1 MTNPRRRLRCT
12 QPNRNPVPMSAVLYA
27 RRSTSDRDE
36 RQVQSIEDQVRL
48 MRAKAKQENLTIAQE
63 LTESQSAKAPHNR
76 PQFEQMLRLLDAGEA
91 DAILCWHLNR
101 LFRNSVDMAAIQWRL
116 QKGVIR
122 RIVTPDRV
130 YLPEDN
136 VLLFY
141 MEAGVSN
148 QTVLDLSKAVRRGM
162 QSKIEKGWSPHRA
175 PAGYLNEKWQEKG
188 QKTIIVDPE
197 RFDVLRQAWSLLL
210 SGGYTVGEVRRVLND
225 KWHYRSLQ
233 RKRTG
238 GEPMA
243 LTTLYSLFSNP
254 FYAGY
259 FVHNG
264 RWHRG
269 AHQPMV
275 TWAEFERAQEMLSRP
290 VPFATETETP
300 SSKAHRQQQK
310 NNLTYCGLMHC
321 TLCGGL
327 VTGHT
332 VRKKSGRNYTYYFC
346 QNASGTCR
354 KISVNEEK
362 VDELVNEQLSRLF
375 LLPEFDAW
383 ARQELET
390 WRAETDKAQGNVARG
405 GSETVDALDRQLESL
420 LSLKIKELISDDEF
434 ASRRLALLNEK
445 TRLQGALEET
455 EQNQDAARSA
465 IENALDFVANAQT
478 WFAEGDANLR
488 RAIVSALA
496 SNLSFTRGNVL
507 LEPHPLLEELRRE
520 HEKLAADLE
529 RIKLNKSGFHSR
541 KSESLEGV
549 HTVWSRHLAN
559 VQQLALNN
567 SWYFPRLQDQ
577 QINGP

>member
-1 MTNPRRRLRCT
+1 
-12 QPNRNPVPMSAVLYA
+12 MSAVLYA

-48 MRAKAKQENLTIAQE
+48 MRAKAKGENLTIAQE

-76 PQFEQMLRLLDAGEA
+76 PHFERMLRLLDSGEA

-210 SGGYTVGEVRRVLND
+210 SGGYTVGEVRRVLNER
-225 KWHYRSLQ
+225 WHYRSLQ

-269 AHQPMV
+269 AHEPMV
-275 TWAEFERAQEMLSRP
+275 TWAEFERTQELLGRP
-290 VPFATETETP
+290 VPFQDEESNQASAASVSQRKP
-300 SSKAHRQQQK
+300 QK
-310 NNLTYCGLMHC
+310 YNLTYCGLMHC

-332 VRKKSGRNYTYYFC
+332 VHKKSGRSYTYYFC
-346 QNASGTCR
+346 QNTGGTCR
-354 KISVNEEK
+354 KISVNEQK
-362 VDELVNEQLSRLF
+362 VDELVLEQLGRLF

-383 ARQELET
+383 AQQELEA
-390 WRAETDKAQGNVARG
+390 WRSETEKAQDDVARG
-405 GSETVDALDRQLESL
+405 GSESIDALDRQLESL
-420 LSLKIKELISDDEF
+420 LTLKIKELISDDEF
-434 ASRRLALLNEK
+434 ASRRIALLNEK
-445 TRLQGALEET
+445 VRLQGALEEAQQGQET
-455 EQNQDAARSA
+455 ARSA
-465 IENALDFVANAQT
+465 IENALDFIANAQT
-478 WFAEGDANLR
+478 RFSRGDANLK

-496 SNLSFTRGNVL
+496 SNLAFTRGNVF
-507 LEPHPLLEELRRE
+507 LEPRPLLEELRRE
-520 HEKLAADLE
+520 HEKLTGELE
-529 RIKLNKSGFHSR
+529 RIKPSRSGFQNMKSDDLEGLHTAWSR
-541 KSESLEGV
+541 KLKEV
-549 HTVWSRHLAN
+549 RR
-559 VQQLALNN
+559 LALNN